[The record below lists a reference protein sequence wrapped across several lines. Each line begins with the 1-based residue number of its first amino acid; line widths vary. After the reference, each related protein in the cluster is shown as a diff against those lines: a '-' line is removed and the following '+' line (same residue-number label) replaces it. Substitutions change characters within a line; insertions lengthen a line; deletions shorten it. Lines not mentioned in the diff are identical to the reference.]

1 MKCLLV
7 LLSLCSLVS
16 GSAALAHH
24 STATNFTQEIVEIA
38 GTIEQVRFQNPHTSF
53 VVKIEAGEGQA
64 PFWLVESDARAT
76 FERTGIKLDGVA
88 IGSKVTVSGRKGVRP
103 NTMFLRELKL
113 EDGTRF
119 TSSGTGK
126 D

>member
-1 MKCLLV
+1 MKQLFILINLLCLLHT
-7 LLSLCSLVS
+7 
-16 GSAALAHH
+16 GAALAHH
-24 STATNFTQEIVEIA
+24 STTANFTQEIIEIA

-53 VVKIEAGEGQA
+53 VVKVVAADGAA
-64 PFWLVESDARAT
+64 PYWLVESDARST
-76 FERTGIKLDGVA
+76 FERKGVDLEGVT

-103 NTMFLRELKL
+103 NTMFLRELLL

-119 TSSGTGK
+119 TSSGTGR